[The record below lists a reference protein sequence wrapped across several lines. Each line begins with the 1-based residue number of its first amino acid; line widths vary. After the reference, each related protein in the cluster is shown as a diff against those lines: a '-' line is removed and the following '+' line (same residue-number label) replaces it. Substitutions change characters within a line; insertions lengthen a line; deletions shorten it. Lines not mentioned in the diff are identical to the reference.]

1 MGIFD
6 PPKPASTDNTPRE
19 LPEPGLYPARLVWLI
34 DLGTIDEPSY
44 DDPTVMKAKHQILLG
59 FELTGDKMKDGRPF
73 MVSERFTVT
82 NGKFG
87 PYVSKS
93 SKLREVLKSW
103 KGWDEKTS
111 ANLGN
116 LAMQVGAECAVNVL
130 VETSKKDPAKKYTKL
145 ASVLAL
151 PRGMKVDPQT
161 NPNLVYAIGGEGFDG
176 LAEYLKKRIEA
187 SYEYQNKP
195 LPNKVLP
202 NQQQNQVDADIQR
215 LNQVD
220 VDIPF

>member
-6 PPKPASTDNTPRE
+6 PPKPVSTDNTPRE

-34 DLGTIDEPSY
+34 DLGTMDEP
-44 DDPTVMKAKHQILLG
+44 DFNDPTQMKAKHQILLG
-59 FELTGDKMKDGRPF
+59 FELSGDKMKDGRPF
-73 MVSERFTVT
+73 MVSERYTVT
-82 NGKFG
+82 NGKWG

-93 SKLREVLKSW
+93 SKLREVLKNW

-116 LAMQVGAECAVNVL
+116 LAMQVGSECAVNVL
-130 VETSKKDPAKKYTKL
+130 VETSKKGTQYTKL

-151 PRGMKVDPQT
+151 PKGMKVDKQS

-187 SYEYQNKP
+187 SYEFQNKP
-195 LPNKVLP
+195 LPNTVLP
-202 NQQQNQVDADIQR
+202 NQQQNPA
-215 LNQVD
+215 D

>member
-59 FELTGDKMKDGRPF
+59 FELSGDKMSDGRPF

-82 NGKFG
+82 NGKWG

-103 KGWDEKTS
+103 KGWDEKIS
-111 ANLGN
+111 SKLGN
-116 LAMQVGAECAVNVL
+116 LAMQVGSECAVNVL

-151 PRGMKVDPQT
+151 PKGMKVDPQT

-202 NQQQNQVDADIQR
+202 NQQTPADADI
-215 LNQVD
+215 
-220 VDIPF
+220 PF

>member
-44 DDPTVMKAKHQILLG
+44 DDPTVMKPKHQILLG

-82 NGKFG
+82 NGKWG

-93 SKLREVLKSW
+93 SKLRDVLKSW

-116 LAMQVGAECAVNVL
+116 LAMQIGAECAVNVL

-151 PRGMKVDPQT
+151 PKGMKVDPQT

-195 LPNKVLP
+195 LPNKVFP
-202 NQQQNQVDADIQR
+202 NQQQTPADS
-215 LNQVD
+215 
-220 VDIPF
+220 DIPF